1 MRKPVETGLGAVLIP
16 YPLRRLPPKGKRKF
30 SAAMSSTIMMAAR
43 TAAAEGEVAWPFCP
57 HSGDGTQRG
66 IADTSSSSVTPALCG
81 HVTVVLQLQ
90 ELARCGGSHGPV
102 VVLPAPRERSSCHA
116 EKRPKRQ

>member
-1 MRKPVETGLGAVLIP
+1 
-16 YPLRRLPPKGKRKF
+16 
-30 SAAMSSTIMMAAR
+30 MAAR

-102 VVLPAPRERSSCHA
+102 VVLPAPRERSNCHA
-116 EKRPKRQ
+116 ENRPKRPKRESGHSELTAACVRRNLPAMPDHS